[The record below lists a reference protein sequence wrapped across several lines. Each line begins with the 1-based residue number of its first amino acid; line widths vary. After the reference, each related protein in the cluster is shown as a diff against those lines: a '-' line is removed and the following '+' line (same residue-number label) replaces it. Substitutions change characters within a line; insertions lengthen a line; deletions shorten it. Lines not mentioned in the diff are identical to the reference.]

1 MEYYI
6 NNLGDGP
13 SLYHHGV
20 KGMKWGVRKKP
31 VSSGVSKAKKAAIGK
46 SSPIIKKPV
55 PAVKKAFSGD
65 RKDISK
71 ASDEEL
77 NAYLKRM
84 QLEKQVLAMQKE
96 MTALTTPS
104 NPNVQKKVSVGKR
117 FVSAVWKDM
126 LYPGIKEG
134 MKEAGKSVVK
144 SLADDMIK
152 KAMEKKAV
160 GK

>member
-6 NNLGDGP
+6 SNLGGDGP

-31 VSSGVSKAKKAAIGK
+31 VSSGVSKAKKAA
-46 SSPIIKKPV
+46 PTKPV

-104 NPNVQKKVSVGKR
+104 NPNVQKKASVGKR

-152 KAMEKKAV
+152 KAMAKKAA
-160 GK
+160 GS

>member
-6 NNLGDGP
+6 NNIGNDGP

-31 VSSGVSKAKKAAIGK
+31 VSSGVSKAKKAV
-46 SSPIIKKPV
+46 PKKPEPV
-55 PAVKKAFSGD
+55 VKKAFSGD

-71 ASDEEL
+71 ASDDEL

-84 QLEKQVLAMQKE
+84 QLEKQVLTMQKE

-104 NPNVQKKVSVGKR
+104 APVVQKKASVGKR

-126 LYPGIKEG
+126 LYPGIKDG
-134 MKEAGKSVVK
+134 MKEVGKSVVI
-144 SLADDMIK
+144 SLGNQAIK
-152 KAMEKKAV
+152 KAMEKKAAD
-160 GK
+160 K

>member
-1 MEYYI
+1 MEYYV
-6 NNLGDGP
+6 NNLGCDGP

-20 KGMKWGVRKKP
+20 KGMKWGVRKKR
-31 VSSGVSKAKKAAIGK
+31 VCSGVSKAKKAAPTK
-46 SSPIIKKPV
+46 PI

-84 QLEKQVLAMQKE
+84 QLEKQVLTMQKE

-104 NPNVQKKVSVGKR
+104 APVVQKKASVGKR

-152 KAMEKKAV
+152 KAAEKAAKKAA

>member
-6 NNLGDGP
+6 SNLGADGP
-13 SLYHHGV
+13 SLYHAGR
-20 KGMKWGVRKKP
+20 KGMKWGQHIFGKERK
-31 VSSGVSKAKKAAIGK
+31 SSGVSKIKRVA
-46 SSPIIKKPV
+46 PKKPEPV
-55 PAVKKAFSGD
+55 VKKAFSGD

-71 ASDEEL
+71 ASDDEL

-84 QLEKQVLAMQKE
+84 QLEKQVLTMQKE

-104 NPNVQKKVSVGKR
+104 NPNIQKKASVGKR

-126 LYPGIKEG
+126 LYPGIKDG
-134 MKEAGKSVVK
+134 MKEVGRSVVI
-144 SLADDMIK
+144 SLGNEAIK
-152 KAMEKKAV
+152 KAREKKAA

>member
-31 VSSGVSKAKKAAIGK
+31 VSSGVSKAKKAV
-46 SSPIIKKPV
+46 STKPV

-84 QLEKQVLAMQKE
+84 QLEKQVLTMQKE

-104 NPNVQKKVSVGKR
+104 APVVQKKASVGKR

-152 KAMEKKAV
+152 KAMEKKAA

>member
-6 NNLGDGP
+6 SNLSEDGP

-31 VSSGVSKAKKAAIGK
+31 VSSGVSK
-46 SSPIIKKPV
+46 IKKVAPKKPIPV
-55 PAVKKAFSGD
+55 VKKAFDG
-65 RKDISK
+65 KKKHISK

-84 QLEKQVLAMQKE
+84 QLERQVLTMQKE
-96 MTALTTPS
+96 MTAFTASP
-104 NPNVQKKVSVGKR
+104 KKVSAGKR

-126 LYPGIKEG
+126 LYPGIKDG
-134 MKEAGKSVVK
+134 MKEVGKSVVI
-144 SLADDMIK
+144 SLGNEAIK
-152 KAMEKKAV
+152 KAMKKKAAD
-160 GK
+160 K

>member
-6 NNLGDGP
+6 SNLGADGP
-13 SLYHHGV
+13 SLYHTGR

-31 VSSGVSKAKKAAIGK
+31 VSSGVSKAKKAA
-46 SSPIIKKPV
+46 STKPV

-84 QLEKQVLAMQKE
+84 QLEKQVLTMQKE

-104 NPNVQKKVSVGKR
+104 APVVQKKASVGKR

-126 LYPGIKEG
+126 LYPGIKDG
-134 MKEAGKSVVK
+134 MKEAGKAVVK
-144 SLADDMIK
+144 SMVDDMIK
-152 KAMEKKAV
+152 KAMEKKAA

>member
-6 NNLGDGP
+6 SNLSEDGP

-31 VSSGVSKAKKAAIGK
+31 VSKA
-46 SSPIIKKPV
+46 KKPV
-55 PAVKKAFSGD
+55 PVVKKAFDG
-65 RKDISK
+65 KKKHISK

-84 QLEKQVLAMQKE
+84 QLEKQVLTMQKE

-104 NPNVQKKVSVGKR
+104 APVVQKKASVGKR

-126 LYPGIKEG
+126 LYPGIKDG
-134 MKEAGKSVVK
+134 MKEVGKSVVI
-144 SLADDMIK
+144 SLGNEAIK
-152 KAMEKKAV
+152 KAMEKKAA
-160 GK
+160 KK

>member
-6 NNLGDGP
+6 NNFGGDGP

-20 KGMKWGVRKKP
+20 KGMKWGVRKKL
-31 VSSGVSKAKKAAIGK
+31 VSSGVSKAKKAA
-46 SSPIIKKPV
+46 PTKPA
-55 PAVKKAFSGD
+55 PAIKKAFSGD
-65 RKDISK
+65 KKDISK

-104 NPNVQKKVSVGKR
+104 NPNVQKKASVGKR
-117 FVSAVWKDM
+117 FVSAVWKDL

-134 MKEAGKSVVK
+134 TKEAGKLVVK
-144 SLADDMIK
+144 SLASDMIK
-152 KAMEKKAV
+152 KAMEKKAA
-160 GK
+160 GS

>member
-6 NNLGDGP
+6 NNLGGNGP

-31 VSSGVSKAKKAAIGK
+31 VSSGISKVKKAVSK
-46 SSPIIKKPV
+46 KPEPV
-55 PAVKKAFSGD
+55 VKKAFDGN
-65 RKDISK
+65 KKHISK

-84 QLEKQVLAMQKE
+84 QLERQVLAMQKE
-96 MTALTTPS
+96 MTAFTTP
-104 NPNVQKKVSVGKR
+104 PKKVSVGKR

-126 LYPGIKEG
+126 LYPGIKDG
-134 MKEAGKSVVK
+134 MKEVGKSVVI
-144 SLADDMIK
+144 SLGNAAIK
-152 KAMEKKAV
+152 KVAEKKAAD
-160 GK
+160 K

>member
-6 NNLGDGP
+6 SNLSEDGP

-31 VSSGVSKAKKAAIGK
+31 VSKA
-46 SSPIIKKPV
+46 KKPV
-55 PAVKKAFSGD
+55 PVVKKAFDG
-65 RKDISK
+65 KKKHISK

-84 QLEKQVLAMQKE
+84 QLERQVLTMQKE
-96 MTALTTPS
+96 MTAFTTP
-104 NPNVQKKVSVGKR
+104 PKKVSAGKR

-152 KAMEKKAV
+152 KAAEKAAKKAA

>member
-6 NNLGDGP
+6 NNVGNDGP

-31 VSSGVSKAKKAAIGK
+31 VSSGVSKAKKAV
-46 SSPIIKKPV
+46 PKKPEPV
-55 PAVKKAFSGD
+55 AKKAFSGD

-84 QLEKQVLAMQKE
+84 QLEKQVLTMQKE

-104 NPNVQKKVSVGKR
+104 APVVQKKASVGKR

-152 KAMEKKAV
+152 KAMEKKAA

>member
-6 NNLGDGP
+6 GNSNADGP
-13 SLYHHGV
+13 SLYHTGR
-20 KGMKWGVRKKP
+20 KGMKWGQHIFGKERK
-31 VSSGVSKAKKAAIGK
+31 SSGVSKTKKAV
-46 SSPIIKKPV
+46 PKKPESV
-55 PAVKKAFSGD
+55 VKKAFSGD

-84 QLEKQVLAMQKE
+84 QLEKQVLTMQKE

-104 NPNVQKKVSVGKR
+104 ALVVQKKASVGKR

-126 LYPGIKEG
+126 LYPGIKDG
-134 MKEAGKSVVK
+134 MKEVGKSVVI
-144 SLADDMIK
+144 SLGNEAIK
-152 KAMEKKAV
+152 KAREKKAA

>member
-6 NNLGDGP
+6 NNLGGDGP

-31 VSSGVSKAKKAAIGK
+31 VSSGFSKIKKVA
-46 SSPIIKKPV
+46 PKKPV
-55 PAVKKAFSGD
+55 PVVKKAFDG
-65 RKDISK
+65 KKKHISK

-84 QLEKQVLAMQKE
+84 QLEKQVLLTQKE
-96 MTALTTPS
+96 MTALTTP
-104 NPNVQKKVSVGKR
+104 PKKVSAGKR

-126 LYPGIKEG
+126 LYPGIKDG
-134 MKEAGKSVVK
+134 AREAGKSVVK
-144 SLADDMIK
+144 ALADNMIK
-152 KAMEKKAV
+152 KAMEKKAA

>member
-6 NNLGDGP
+6 GNSNADGP

-20 KGMKWGVRKKP
+20 KGMKWGIRKKP
-31 VSSGVSKAKKAAIGK
+31 VSSGVSKAKKVV
-46 SSPIIKKPV
+46 PTKPEPV
-55 PAVKKAFSGD
+55 VKKAFSGD

-71 ASDEEL
+71 ASDDEL

-84 QLEKQVLAMQKE
+84 QLEKQVLTMQKE

-104 NPNVQKKVSVGKR
+104 APVVQKKASVGKR

-126 LYPGIKEG
+126 LYPGIKDG
-134 MKEAGKSVVK
+134 MKEVGKSVVI
-144 SLADDMIK
+144 SLGNEAIK
-152 KAMEKKAV
+152 KAREKKAA

>member
-6 NNLGDGP
+6 NNLGGDGP

-31 VSSGVSKAKKAAIGK
+31 VSSGISKVKKAV
-46 SSPIIKKPV
+46 PKKPEPV
-55 PAVKKAFSGD
+55 VKKAFDGN
-65 RKDISK
+65 KKHISK

-84 QLEKQVLAMQKE
+84 QLERQVLTMQKE
-96 MTALTTPS
+96 MTALTTP
-104 NPNVQKKVSVGKR
+104 PKKVSAGKR
-117 FVSAVWKDM
+117 FISAVWKDM
-126 LYPGIKEG
+126 LYPGIKDG
-134 MKEAGKSVVK
+134 TREAGKSVVK
-144 SLADDMIK
+144 ALADDMIK
-152 KAMEKKAV
+152 KAMEKKAA

>member
-6 NNLGDGP
+6 NNFGDDGP

-31 VSSGVSKAKKAAIGK
+31 VSSGVSKTKKAALT
-46 SSPIIKKPV
+46 KPA
-55 PAVKKAFSGD
+55 PAIKKAFSGD

-71 ASDEEL
+71 ASDDEL

-84 QLEKQVLAMQKE
+84 QLEKQVLTMQKE

-104 NPNVQKKVSVGKR
+104 APVVQKKASVGKR

-152 KAMEKKAV
+152 KAAEKAAKKAAD
-160 GK
+160 K

>member
-6 NNLGDGP
+6 NNLGSDGP

-20 KGMKWGVRKKP
+20 KGMKWGIRKKP
-31 VSSGVSKAKKAAIGK
+31 VSSGVSKAKKVV
-46 SSPIIKKPV
+46 PTKPEPV
-55 PAVKKAFSGD
+55 VKKAFSGD

-84 QLEKQVLAMQKE
+84 QLEKQVLTMQKE

-104 NPNVQKKVSVGKR
+104 NPNVQKKASVGKR

-152 KAMEKKAV
+152 KAAEKAAKKAA